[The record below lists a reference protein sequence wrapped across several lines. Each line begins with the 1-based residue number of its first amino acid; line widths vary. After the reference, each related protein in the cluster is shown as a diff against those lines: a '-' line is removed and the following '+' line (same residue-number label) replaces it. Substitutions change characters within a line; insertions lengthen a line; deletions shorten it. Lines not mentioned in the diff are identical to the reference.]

1 MIIPM
6 SPALLEELSSSE
18 KCVID
23 FINVH
28 ETKIPTLSINE
39 IAEQT
44 YTSSSTVSRAI
55 QKAGFSG
62 IAQLKFKISEPQQR
76 NTPLAHEILAK
87 CYRESVETIQHLSVS
102 DIRKVVQAI
111 QKSPRIFV
119 FAKGLSTYCGMEFCH
134 YLEILGYHAI
144 LVDDSVLLL
153 NIKQRIQPTDLA
165 IFLTLQNTSSEI
177 AIAANQCQKVGTP
190 IVVCCGKK
198 DTVLYDLADWYFLVY
213 TEKVIDDSYY
223 PFFSRLPLSIF
234 TRILIEFLYHA
245 TTSQP
250 QPNRPK
256 HSLSVR

>member
-6 SPALLEELSSSE
+6 SPTLMETLSPSE
-18 KCVID
+18 KNVID
-23 FINVH
+23 FINTH
-28 ETKIPTLSINE
+28 EAKIPTLSINE
-39 IAEQT
+39 IANQT

-62 IAQLKFKISEPQQR
+62 IAQLKFKISEPKLDKIPIA
-76 NTPLAHEILAK
+76 NEIMAK
-87 CYRESVETIQHLSVS
+87 CYRESVETIQNLSVS

-144 LVDDSVLLL
+144 LVDDSVILL
-153 NIKQRIQPTDLA
+153 NIQQRIQATDLA
-165 IFLTLQNTSSEI
+165 VFLTLQNTSSDMS
-177 AIAANQCQKVGTP
+177 IAAKQCKEVGAQ